1 MGTTGACGGTH
12 GRGEGGA
19 TPAARRTT
27 GRGAAQTEREMLR
40 RCPLF
45 DGMGE
50 ADFDAAI
57 AFLGAHVR
65 RVPKG
70 EPVSRYR
77 SKVRDVL
84 YILDGTVRLELFDAW
99 GHRALLGLKVDGFLT
114 NAIAIF
120 HDQPTF
126 FSLVAETNCAVVAFD
141 RKQARALLTDPE
153 VPAGLQGACRL
164 FGYNLTACLADN
176 LAKTLQRENYLAQHS
191 VRERIGLYLSSC
203 AERAGNRSFSL
214 DMTRQQLADFLSM
227 DRSTLCEELSRM
239 AREGL
244 IRYHLNDFELL

>member
-1 MGTTGACGGTH
+1 MNTASTRKKEALPLDGSLAHATHKPDGQGA
-12 GRGEGGA
+12 
-19 TPAARRTT
+19 PPSD
-27 GRGAAQTEREMLR
+27 REMLR

-45 DGMGE
+45 ADMAE
-50 ADFDAAI
+50 MDFDAVI
-57 AFLGAHVR
+57 GLLGAHVR

-70 EPVSRYR
+70 GAVSRYR

-114 NAIAIF
+114 NAVAIF

-126 FSLVAETNCAVVAFD
+126 FSLVAETDCAVIVFD
-141 RKQARALLTDPE
+141 RERAHALICGPKA
-153 VPAGLQGACRL
+153 PAGLERACRL

-176 LAKTLQRENYLAQHS
+176 LAKTLKRENYLAQHS
-191 VRERIGLYLSSC
+191 VRERISLYLSNC
-203 AERAGNRSFSL
+203 ADHAGSRSFSL
-214 DMTRQQLADFLSM
+214 NMTRQQLADFLSM

>member
-1 MGTTGACGGTH
+1 MRDGNRPA
-12 GRGEGGA
+12 RPASKPVEGGIPL
-19 TPAARRTT
+19 TDWDLL
-27 GRGAAQTEREMLR
+27 Q

-45 DGMGE
+45 CGMSE
-50 ADFDAAI
+50 TDLDMVVN
-57 AFLGAHVR
+57 FLQARVR

-70 EPVSRYR
+70 KAVARYQ

-126 FSLVAETNCAVVAFD
+126 FSLVAETNCAVLVFD
-141 RKQARALLTDPE
+141 RKRAHALICGPE
-153 VPAGLQGACRL
+153 APTGLEGACRL

-176 LAKTLQRENYLAQHS
+176 LAKTLQRENYLAQHG
-191 VRERIGLYLSSC
+191 VRERISLYLSSC
-203 AERAGNRSFSL
+203 AERAGARSFSL

-244 IRYHLNDFELL
+244 IHYHLNDFELL